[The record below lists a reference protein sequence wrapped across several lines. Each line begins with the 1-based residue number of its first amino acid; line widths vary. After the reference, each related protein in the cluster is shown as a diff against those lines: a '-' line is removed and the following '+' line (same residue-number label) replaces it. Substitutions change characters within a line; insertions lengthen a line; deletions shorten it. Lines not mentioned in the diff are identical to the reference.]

1 LIQALSSKIDQVL
14 LNIILNASCAIRDK
28 KMEGLGL
35 ITISTDVKHGFVRCR
50 IEDNGVGIEKK
61 NIGKIFD
68 PFFTTKPPG
77 QGTGMGLSIA
87 YDIVVNQ
94 HGGQL
99 LVESTPMVG
108 SRFTILLPV
117 DRNIEKVTGNE

>member
-1 LIQALSSKIDQVL
+1 
-14 LNIILNASCAIRDK
+14 
-28 KMEGLGL
+28 M
-35 ITISTDVKHGFVRCR
+35 RCR
-50 IEDNGVGIEKK
+50 IEDNGVGIEKEKYRK
-61 NIGKIFD
+61 NIRSVLYHEA
-68 PFFTTKPPG
+68 
-77 QGTGMGLSIA
+77 TGAGHRMGLSIA